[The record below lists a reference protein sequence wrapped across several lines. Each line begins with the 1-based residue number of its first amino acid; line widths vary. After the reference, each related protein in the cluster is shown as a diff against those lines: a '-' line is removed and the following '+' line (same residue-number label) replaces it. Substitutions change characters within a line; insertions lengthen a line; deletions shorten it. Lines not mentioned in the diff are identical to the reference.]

1 MNIIGMTNDM
11 VFWPYPNKVIA
22 PDGAAFQAVILYNTA
37 DKNIGILH
45 TLPNGE
51 QKVFS
56 NELYAAVDSAE
67 GHAAEMCAAYMR
79 ANKLK
84 NANFPLYIKDIRIAM
99 TAPMLDLEQKAE
111 KAPGEKVISCSS
123 TILESVKDSTKS
135 SSVRIGRFVK
145 DSEMDDWCYGVALE
159 STIHG
164 EPYKDEFVTMNL
176 STDELYELLT
186 KIQENVIEA
195 AKDAA

>member
-11 VFWPYPNKVIA
+11 VFWPYPEKVIA

-37 DKNIGILH
+37 DKNIGVLR

-51 QKVFS
+51 REVFA
-56 NELYAAVDSAE
+56 NDLYAAVDSAE

-84 NANFPLYIKDIRIAM
+84 SANFPLYVRDIRVAM
-99 TAPMLDLEQKAE
+99 SAPMLDLEQKVE
-111 KAPGEKVISCSS
+111 KAPGENVVSCSS
-123 TILESVKDSTKS
+123 GILESVKDPERVT
-135 SSVRIGRFVK
+135 SVRIGRFIK
-145 DSEMDDWCYGVALE
+145 DSEMDDWCYGVAME

-186 KIQENVIEA
+186 KIQGDIIEA
-195 AKDAA
+195 AKNAA